1 MDGDDNYMF
10 WVVKVNDLFITNN
23 EWREL
28 DWMIYTVLTKL
39 MRRQGLIQQSNT

>member
-10 WVVKVNDLFITNN
+10 CAERGNELFITNN

-28 DWMIYTVLTKL
+28 DWMICTVLTKL
-39 MRRQGLIQQSNT
+39 MHRQGSIQ